1 MKKDYWLFID
11 SMERE
16 YFVRRKSV
24 AGRFQLSSAEVDVL
38 LFLANNP
45 HLDTAADIVKMKKM
59 QKSHVSLAVN
69 ELADKGL
76 LLCEPDAGNR
86 KRIHLKLT
94 ETSSNIVRAG
104 QKMQMEFIEFI
115 FAGFS
120 DEERKLIQSFCDRIE
135 CNLYSQERGHK
146 NERR

>member
-11 SMERE
+11 SIERE
-16 YFVRRKSV
+16 YFMRRKSV
-24 AGRFQLSSAEVDVL
+24 TAKFHISSAEIDVL

-69 ELADKGL
+69 TLVKKGF
-76 LLCEPDAGNR
+76 LLCEADKGNR

-94 ETSSNIVRAG
+94 EASSDIVQVG
-104 QKMQMEFIEFI
+104 QKMQMEFIEFV

-120 DEERKLIQSFCDRIE
+120 VEEKKLIQSFCDRIE
-135 CNLYSQERGHK
+135 CNLDHGCKE
-146 NERR
+146 E